1 MQLMY
6 FLQRSERINPF
17 VNASTNT
24 LTQVPAIPVRH
35 LAVIANV
42 SAKAA
47 LHRACMRAR
56 IAYAVVGSSFITR
69 TMLFGLLIAGGMLVS
84 QPAAAGESERAASEL
99 TTTEPATTELTTKNT
114 AVSLEW
120 IETATQITQPYK
132 ATYDLNRRGR
142 THGTAE
148 RELTVNAAGE
158 WRYQTNT
165 RASILFLSDRRYND
179 SLFQMN
185 GYYVEPITYEYA
197 RRGTGSDQD
206 YRVRFQR
213 AEKTLKT
220 LDGEEVTAEWREHL
234 LDANA
239 VLHQLQIDVA
249 IAEAQTFAYELI
261 DEDGRNESY
270 EFAIT
275 GEETM
280 QVRGEAMPVIKVE
293 RVRDHNR
300 RQTYFWFAPSLNY
313 TLVGMQQIEEGKE
326 QLRLVL
332 TDLQFYEGG

>member
-1 MQLMY
+1 MQNTY
-6 FLQRSERINPF
+6 SLQSF
-17 VNASTNT
+17 ALASAAVVFGGLL
-24 LTQVPAIPVRH
+24 LTTS
-35 LAVIANV
+35 VIAET
-42 SAKAA
+42 A
-47 LHRACMRAR
+47 
-56 IAYAVVGSSFITR
+56 T
-69 TMLFGLLIAGGMLVS
+69 LVN
-84 QPAAAGESERAASEL
+84 ESNP
-99 TTTEPATTELTTKNT
+99 TTTDT
-114 AVSLEW
+114 AVSTEW
-120 IETATQITQPYK
+120 IQIATKITQPYK
-132 ATYDLNRRGR
+132 ASYDLERRGR

-148 RELTVNAAGE
+148 RELSVSEDGQ

-165 RASILFLSDRRYND
+165 RASLLFLSDRRYND

-185 GYYVEPITYEYA
+185 GYYVEPLTYEYA
-197 RRGTGSDQD
+197 RRGTGSDKD
-206 YRVRFQR
+206 YRVRFKRTEAQL
-213 AEKTLKT
+213 ET
-220 LDGEEVTAEWREHL
+220 LDGAKVTAEWREHL

-249 IAEAQTFAYELI
+249 IGEAKTFTYELI

-280 QVRGEAMPVIKVE
+280 QVRGEATPVLKVE

-300 RQTYFWFAPSLNY
+300 RETYFWFAPSLNY

-332 TDLQFYEGG
+332 TNLEFYDNN